1 MVRVSLDETT
11 IQEFGT
17 SLRGELIRPAD
28 ERYDEA
34 RKVYNGMIDRHP
46 SLIARCADVAD
57 VVAAVNFAREYGLV
71 AAIRGGGHNVAGF
84 GTVDDGIVI
93 DLSGMRSV
101 RVAPANRT
109 VRAEG
114 GCTWGDVDHAAYPFG
129 LAVPCG
135 IISTTGVAGL
145 TLGGGT
151 GYLTRKYGLTVD
163 NLISADVVTADGSL
177 VTASADENE
186 ALFWAIRG
194 GGGNFG
200 VVTSFEFLA
209 HPVSQIYG
217 GPIFYPIE
225 KTKDVLRFFRE
236 YIAGAPPEMGA
247 FFAFQKGPPV
257 PFMPDN
263 LVDVTMCAIVACYA
277 GEDLKKG
284 EQVIKPL
291 LEELGP
297 PAAMHVDRMPLPALN
312 SAFDPLL
319 PPGLQHYW
327 KADFFDVL
335 SDEAIEAHLKHGPD
349 VPTVQST
356 MHVYAI
362 DGAPQRVGQE
372 ETAFSYRDAA
382 FNVVIAGMWPDPADH
397 EKNTTW
403 VRNYFDALHPHSSGG
418 AYVNFMTA
426 DEGQERIA
434 ASYRGNY
441 ERLVELKAKYDPTNL
456 FHVNQNIRPVA

>member
-1 MVRVSLDETT
+1 MTVASSVEQLS
-11 IQEFGT
+11 G
-17 SLRGELIRPAD
+17 SLRGQLIQPSD
-28 ERYDEA
+28 PEYEEA
-34 RKVYNGMIDRHP
+34 RRVYNGMIDRRP
-46 SLIARCADVAD
+46 RLVARCADAAD
-57 VVAAVNFAREYGLV
+57 VIAAVNFARENGLV

-101 RVAPANRT
+101 RVDPANRT

-114 GCTWGDVDHAAYPFG
+114 GCTWGDVDHASYAFG

-163 NLISADVVTADGSL
+163 NLISVDVVTADGSL
-177 VTASADENE
+177 VTASVEENE
-186 ALFWAIRG
+186 DLFWAIRG

-200 VVTSFEFLA
+200 VVTSFKFRA
-209 HPVSQIYG
+209 QPVRDIYG

-225 KTKDVLRFFRE
+225 KAKDVLRFFRD

-263 LVDVTMCAIVACYA
+263 LVDVTMCAIVTCYA
-277 GEDLKKG
+277 GEDLNKG
-284 EQVIKPL
+284 EQVVKPL

-297 PAAMHVDRMPLPALN
+297 PAALHVDRMPLPALN

-356 MHVYAI
+356 VHVYAI
-362 DGAPQRVGQE
+362 DGAPQRVGRE

-382 FNVVIAGMWPDPADH
+382 FNVVIAGMWPDPADN
-397 EKNTTW
+397 EKNTKW
-403 VRNYFDALHPHSSGG
+403 VRDYFEALHPHSSGG

-426 DEGQERIA
+426 DEGQERIE

-441 ERLVELKAKYDPTNL
+441 GRLAVVKNKYDPTNL
-456 FHVNQNIRPVA
+456 FHMNQNIKPAV